1 MNDDEEFD
9 PSETPLVNRKLAAG
23 RPQLHTRGR
32 PPKHLDSPLVKQR
45 ASSSM
50 NAVERNIM
58 VGQQQRGVE
67 ANVSQMA
74 EEKPLGRHKVLGLY
88 VQSSTNE
95 IVFYV

>member
-1 MNDDEEFD
+1 
-9 PSETPLVNRKLAAG
+9 
-23 RPQLHTRGR
+23 
-32 PPKHLDSPLVKQR
+32 
-45 ASSSM
+45 M

-58 VGQQQRGVE
+58 VGQQQGVE
-67 ANVSQMA
+67 ANASQMA

>member
-1 MNDDEEFD
+1 
-9 PSETPLVNRKLAAG
+9 
-23 RPQLHTRGR
+23 
-32 PPKHLDSPLVKQR
+32 
-45 ASSSM
+45 M